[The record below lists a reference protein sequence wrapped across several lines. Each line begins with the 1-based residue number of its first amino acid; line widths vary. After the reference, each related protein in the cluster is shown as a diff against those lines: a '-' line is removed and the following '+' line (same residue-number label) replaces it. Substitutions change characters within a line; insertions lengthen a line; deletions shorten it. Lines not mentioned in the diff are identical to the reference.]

1 MGMINM
7 VVFDGDEFTESLR
20 KRDEEYRRNIFEIVK
35 KYLKKTGQE
44 ELYEEYLEERKK
56 RYGY

>member
-1 MGMINM
+1 M